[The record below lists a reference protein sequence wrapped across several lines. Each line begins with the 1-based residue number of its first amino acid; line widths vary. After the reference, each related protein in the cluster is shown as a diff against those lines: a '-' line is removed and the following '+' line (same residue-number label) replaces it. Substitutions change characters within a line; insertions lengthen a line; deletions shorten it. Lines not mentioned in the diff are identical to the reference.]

1 MRFPSTKS
9 PRSPPQSY
17 PAPVD
22 EKDGA
27 KPTKS
32 TSSSVK
38 AVLASERRMETRQQ
52 EKQLLP
58 STIQPQQH
66 QQQQQYKTQ
75 IASLCDALSI
85 SQEKREK
92 MLAAYTGREKELV
105 QNLQKQIQTKQNT
118 ESHPSSLLLPA
129 PSFGSDSLAYSIVT
143 PPRAAATTSGGDGG
157 GDSISS
163 PGYNADPEGSA
174 LLQQRY
180 AAAGGGSVDE
190 YYYQHQQQQQH
201 QVMINN
207 DNDQYDELGGQQDDQ
222 QHQQQHQQQQQQQQQ
237 NQHDEDATPTIIDMH
252 RKLLYVLSHPELF
265 AEAAEWQTKVDMGI
279 DPSRPSSSIGASG
292 GEDGMTSFEH
302 EFDTATVMTEDDNV
316 TTTTHNNYVGGEDE
330 TKDDVASLPTTMSQP
345 SNNNINYYKNQS
357 KLVPPLPIQIFAS
370 DAEVVLPQA
379 YTANQLFGIERTT
392 GIELEAAGGSG
403 AGSIVA
409 VCQLFQRWLALMP
422 NGDHENSIDPPGVTV
437 MRISGGRYRVTGAHR
452 VVWRWMNKFSFQT
465 TKDTKV
471 MKATTTIPSTPAALV
486 ISTTSLEDTPSSS
499 SPTLLSSSLDNGI
512 HDNSKSSDNN
522 NDDECCAD
530 FDFGDLVTMT
540 IVDVFETDA
549 DGKLLSYCPTFDNR
563 AVHKTQESIER
574 LRKGASMVNDHVK
587 GLAGSPTGKAM
598 NKATHDIGKMS
609 LHAAWAVGDIVKRKI
624 QEEFNKSKKG
634 GSITEEEE
642 DVIDV
647 DYDGDAA
654 VDDDAAA
661 ADGEKDIAV

>member
-1 MRFPSTKS
+1 
-9 PRSPPQSY
+9 
-17 PAPVD
+17 
-22 EKDGA
+22 
-27 KPTKS
+27 
-32 TSSSVK
+32 
-38 AVLASERRMETRQQ
+38 METRQQ

-58 STIQPQQH
+58 SSIQQQQQQ

-75 IASLCDALSI
+75 ITTLCDALAI
-85 SQEKREK
+85 NQEKREK

-105 QNLQKQIQTKQNT
+105 QNLQKQIQTKQNNT

-143 PPRAAATTSGGDGG
+143 PPRAAAATTSGG

-180 AAAGGGSVDE
+180 VAAGGGSVDE
-190 YYYQHQQQQQH
+190 YYYQHQQHQH

-207 DNDQYDELGGQQDDQ
+207 DNDQYEELGGQQDDQ
-222 QHQQQHQQQQQQQQQ
+222 QRQQQQQQQHS
-237 NQHDEDATPTIIDMH
+237 HDEDATPTIIDMH

-265 AEAAEWQTKVDMGI
+265 AEAAVWQTKVDMGI
-279 DPSRPSSSIGASG
+279 DPSRPSSSSTDEVIG
-292 GEDGMTSFEH
+292 DGMTSFEH

-316 TTTTHNNYVGGEDE
+316 TTTTHNNHGEDE
-330 TKDDVASLPTTMSQP
+330 TKDDVASLPTTMSQRP
-345 SNNNINYYKNQS
+345 TSNNNNINYYKNQA

-392 GIELEAAGGSG
+392 GIELEAAGGTG

-471 MKATTTIPSTPAALV
+471 MKATTPSTPAGLV
-486 ISTTSLEDTPSSS
+486 VSTSLEDTPSSS
-499 SPTLLSSSLDNGI
+499 SPSLLSSSLDNGI
-512 HDNSKSSDNN
+512 HDNSNSNSSDNSN
-522 NDDECCAD
+522 NDECCAD

-598 NKATHDIGKMS
+598 NRATQDIGKMS

-642 DVIDV
+642 EGVIDV
-647 DYDGDAA
+647 DYDGDSAA
-654 VDDDAAA
+654 VDNNAAG
-661 ADGEKDIAV
+661 ADGEKDISV